1 MSRSFKLKT
10 SSVQVADMEI
20 EIKQLRE
27 TIQDYNQE
35 IQEYKVKEKKLN
47 ELQAKVSQ
55 KSVSRERELDHGRNA
70 LQVDA
75 YDKNIDE
82 TLNEKIRDVSDR
94 MLEEYNEKLAN
105 MEDEK
110 AAVTRKSEDLDARLR
125 TAQKQLKEAQAEL
138 FEVNS
143 NVLQD

>member
-1 MSRSFKLKT
+1 
-10 SSVQVADMEI
+10 
-20 EIKQLRE
+20 
-27 TIQDYNQE
+27 
-35 IQEYKVKEKKLN
+35 
-47 ELQAKVSQ
+47 
-55 KSVSRERELDHGRNA
+55 
-70 LQVDA
+70 
-75 YDKNIDE
+75 
-82 TLNEKIRDVSDR
+82 